1 MAKLIQI
8 NERDNV
14 AVAIDSLMKGDV
26 LTIGGETFTVYSDIP
41 GGHKVAIHD
50 IKKGAKVIK

>member
-41 GGHKVAIHD
+41 G
-50 IKKGAKVIK
+50 